1 MDYKLIKLEQGY
13 IIVSNN
19 YIKENSWYEHGGI
32 LFLSD
37 SEYNEGNNPNNL
49 NPPVTNYNRCVIASN
64 FIPQLPNINFNNLEE
79 EFGIVDVEK
88 LAKEANGYL
97 PYARDTKGVAFNEG
111 FIEGFNKC
119 LELNKDKLLT
129 LDDIS
134 NFRKILED
142 GVFSNMSC
150 SSAIVEFDKFI
161 KSLQK
166 TERDI
171 KIETEE
177 KEISHIDDYNNLHEF
192 VNIPKITNN
201 TIKIIKIL

>member
-1 MDYKLIKLEQGY
+1 MDYKLIKLKEGY
-13 IIVSNN
+13 IIVSNEEIEN
-19 YIKENSWYEHGGI
+19 YYFNNHTKEIYLETHPKR
-32 LFLSD
+32 L
-37 SEYNEGNNPNNL
+37 E
-49 NPPVTNYNRCVIASN
+49 VTNKELNKEIRFKIIAST
-64 FIPQLPNINFNNLEE
+64 FIPELPNIDFNNLEE
-79 EFGIVDVEK
+79 EFGIIDVEK

-171 KIETEE
+171 KIETEYI
-177 KEISHIDDYNNLHEF
+177 KDFYRDGFGGAGTID
-192 VNIPKITNN
+192 IKQPKITNN
-201 TIKIIKIL
+201 KIKILKIK

>member
-1 MDYKLIKLEQGY
+1 MDYKLIKLKEGY
-13 IIVSNN
+13 IIVSNEEIEN
-19 YIKENSWYEHGGI
+19 YYFNNHTKEIYLET
-32 LFLSD
+32 
-37 SEYNEGNNPNNL
+37 NPKRL
-49 NPPVTNYNRCVIASN
+49 EVTNKELNKEIRFKIIAST
-64 FIPQLPNINFNNLEE
+64 FIPQLPNIDFNNLEE
-79 EFGIVDVEK
+79 EFDIVDVEK

-201 TIKIIKIL
+201 TIKIISTF

>member
-1 MDYKLIKLEQGY
+1 MQTKLIKLKEGY
-13 IIVSNN
+13 IIISD
-19 YIKENSWYEHGGI
+19 KELSEGEDYWYKNGDSWHGAAYRKGY
-32 LFLSD
+32 
-37 SEYNEGNNPNNL
+37 YNVFFPYGKSI
-49 NPPVTNYNRCVIASN
+49 IAST
-64 FIPQLPNINFNNLEE
+64 FIPQLPNIDFNNLEE
-79 EFGIVDVEK
+79 EFDIVDVEK

-171 KIETEE
+171 KIETEYI
-177 KEISHIDDYNNLHEF
+177 KDFYRDGFGGAGTID
-192 VNIPKITNN
+192 IKQPKITNN
-201 TIKIIKIL
+201 KIKILKIK